1 MKRKDVVAPLGCHQR
16 VHSDDSA
23 GLLCAPG
30 VLCRDPMSR
39 IPVFG
44 HLRVFVTMTFV
55 LLGAGS
61 GWAAERYAVIV
72 TGASGGSEYAAKYDG
87 WRASVVNTLKERFGY
102 PDDHI
107 LVLAEEES
115 SGVRKA
121 TREHVRQVL
130 TEVRRRAVK
139 DDVVLVLLIG
149 HGSGGEADQA
159 KFNLVGPDMSA
170 EEWAELIRPIAGRV
184 VFINTSSGSFPF
196 LKTIAGRGRVV
207 LTATDSAAQQFE
219 TVFPE
224 FFVKALADEEADF
237 DKNGRVSI
245 WEAFAFASASVREW
259 FEARG
264 QLATERPLLDDT
276 GVGIGRE
283 AGTEGP
289 DGTIA
294 QVTYL
299 QPDAPIAETG
309 DSQLTGLLR
318 RRADVYSQVEQLRA
332 RKPNMLPDDYETELE
347 KLLLELARIDRQIRS
362 RS

>member
-1 MKRKDVVAPLGCHQR
+1 
-16 VHSDDSA
+16 
-23 GLLCAPG
+23 
-30 VLCRDPMSR
+30 
-39 IPVFG
+39 
-44 HLRVFVTMTFV
+44 
-55 LLGAGS
+55 
-61 GWAAERYAVIV
+61 
-72 TGASGGSEYAAKYDG
+72 
-87 WRASVVNTLKERFGY
+87 
-102 PDDHI
+102 
-107 LVLAEEES
+107 
-115 SGVRKA
+115 
-121 TREHVRQVL
+121 L

-224 FFVKALADEEADF
+224 FFVKAFADEEADF